1 MGYISIQINK
11 AKGSADTG
19 ASDHI
24 ERKTIPKNADPTR
37 THLNREL
44 VEFPDGVSDRTEA
57 ISHRIRTAGIKR
69 KITPDQVRAIRIVLS
84 GTHED
89 MMKIQDEGRLD
100 EWCDDNL
107 QWLHRTFGKEN
118 TVSAV
123 LHMDEHTPH
132 IHATVVPIV
141 TGERRK
147 AKKKQTEGKRSYRK
161 KANIVRLCAQKEER
175 KFKSWFLYVH
185 SLIIGVVSWVV
196 VPVYEFRFYA
206 LAIAFSHLVIDV
218 IKTYS
223 PKGLWNFVIDQVA
236 HLAILIIVIFS
247 FDTTT
252 KLPIQSMD
260 CNGSYSI
267 PLFILALLL
276 CIKPA
281 NILIKLVLKK
291 YQVGETQSCEN
302 IKNAGALI
310 GNLERILTIIF
321 VIIGQYEA
329 IGFIIA
335 AKSILRFK
343 DTDTAKTEY
352 VLAGTFLSF
361 GIALLCGLM
370 ATK

>member
-1 MGYISIQINK
+1 MVVFKSVI
-11 AKGSADTG
+11 
-19 ASDHI
+19 
-24 ERKTIPKNADPTR
+24 
-37 THLNREL
+37 
-44 VEFPDGVSDRTEA
+44 
-57 ISHRIRTAGIKR
+57 
-69 KITPDQVRAIRIVLS
+69 
-84 GTHED
+84 GT
-89 MMKIQDEGRLD
+89 
-100 EWCDDNL
+100 CY
-107 QWLHRTFGKEN
+107 
-118 TVSAV
+118 
-123 LHMDEHTPH
+123 
-132 IHATVVPIV
+132 
-141 TGERRK
+141 RRFLP
-147 AKKKQTEGKRSYRK
+147 
-161 KANIVRLCAQKEER
+161 ANDKYCAQKEER

-185 SLIIGVVSWVV
+185 SLIIGVVSWAV
-196 VPVYEFRFYA
+196 VPIYEFRFYA

-236 HLAILIIVIFS
+236 HLAILIIVTFF
-247 FDTTT
+247 FDSTT

-260 CNGSYSI
+260 CNGTYSI

-370 ATK
+370 ATNNRWTVFKRNTMRLSLNTMPYLLKMKNLSQYFHSMV

>member
-1 MGYISIQINK
+1 MIN
-11 AKGSADTG
+11 T
-19 ASDHI
+19 
-24 ERKTIPKNADPTR
+24 
-37 THLNREL
+37 
-44 VEFPDGVSDRTEA
+44 V
-57 ISHRIRTAGIKR
+57 HRKR
-69 KITPDQVRAIRIVLS
+69 K
-84 GTHED
+84 G
-89 MMKIQDEGRLD
+89 
-100 EWCDDNL
+100 NL
-107 QWLHRTFGKEN
+107 
-118 TVSAV
+118 
-123 LHMDEHTPH
+123 
-132 IHATVVPIV
+132 
-141 TGERRK
+141 K
-147 AKKKQTEGKRSYRK
+147 AG
-161 KANIVRLCAQKEER
+161 
-175 KFKSWFLYVH
+175 FLYVH
-185 SLIIGVVSWVV
+185 SLIIGGVSWAV
-196 VPVYEFRFYA
+196 VPIYEFRFYA

-223 PKGLWNFVIDQVA
+223 SKGLWNFVIDQIA
-236 HLAILIIVIFS
+236 HLAILIIVTFS
-247 FDTTT
+247 FETIT
-252 KLPIQSMD
+252 KLPIQS
-260 CNGSYSI
+260 
-267 PLFILALLL
+267 
-276 CIKPA
+276 IKPA